1 MKNKLTR
8 NPLSVWVA
16 ALSLGVAVVPAGA
29 QESDDASAVSAGEAM
44 EQVEVTGI
52 RASQKQSV
60 DVKRNAEVIVDSIV
74 AEDIGKLPDVTI
86 ADSLQ
91 RVTGVQIQ
99 RTAGEG
105 TSLNVRGM
113 PQVLTTLNGEQFL
126 SPWTITDVGANYSD
140 IPASMISGVD
150 VYKSQGAAL
159 SAGGI
164 SGVVDLKTRNPR
176 DLESGWT
183 GAMNVEGSQGSI
195 TEDDNY
201 SVDTFV
207 GFNGERFGFT
217 LGAFK
222 SDSNSANYQIWEDMR
237 LGFVNAG
244 GDPLDLNGNGDL
256 NDRYL
261 VPGGYGV
268 NAYVMERE
276 REGYAGSFQFDIS
289 PSLEL
294 SADVFYT
301 KMDQF
306 DRGVETNFNGMN
318 NDNYDV
324 LRPGTITNREVV
336 LPAEGDTPE
345 RVINSL
351 QVAVV
356 EAPDFQATT
365 QSIQNHTDALN
376 ANIELKFDN
385 GGPFTGSLR
394 YVRGKAEKTY
404 EKAVFQQGTPEWY
417 WVDEDGDGM
426 DDPVEP
432 FWVTV
437 DYRDE
442 YPSFL
447 FDEDLSGTDRLNL
460 FQGFGEGTEQEAT
473 LDVFRADG
481 SYQFDIASFT
491 SVDFGLRQGRRD
503 VESQRFIY
511 MTPTGY
517 YSTWSDPNVPE
528 ELWYQP
534 LPGDFVW
541 QQYPDWN
548 DFAGNA
554 QLGIEPFDA
563 LRNMLISYNDF
574 GPFKGWGDGVAALD
588 PKALDD
594 VNGFMNFLYP
604 GAQRFVDPSRAYSVT
619 EDETSAYGQL
629 NFANESGVFG
639 IPFEGNLG
647 VRVVESRREVV
658 NAVYDQQ
665 AVPEEGN
672 YYGGGYPAT
681 YGQPQGW
688 QIMYKSL
695 GTETTKTSFTDVLPS
710 ANINF
715 FPREDVIV
723 RFGYAET
730 MSRNDLVNV
739 GEGETLWYQEYRVYT
754 PDGNQVDE
762 NGEKYKMVTSPGG
775 GNHQGNPHVKPWRA
789 NNYNFSTEWYF
800 GDGGIL
806 GLGLFLIE
814 VESATQ
820 TLQEARAY
828 PDSDG
833 VVRRTANI
841 WTTKN
846 VPASDLKG
854 FEVGY
859 KQAFRSLPGFLSNT
873 GIEANYTYSD
883 NDSGSVDLVGN
894 SFPLN
899 SNSEHQ
905 ANMILWYQGDRLST
919 RLAYNWRSDIFQGE
933 AGLNT
938 NEAPISLGNWAEAAG
953 YLDASINYD
962 LFDNVSV
969 YLQGTNLT
977 ETNYRNYAQ
986 FENQLRSIN
995 VQERRLALGV
1005 RMRM

>member
-1 MKNKLTR
+1 MNNKPQKRL
-8 NPLSVWVA
+8 LSVWVA
-16 ALSLGVAVVPAGA
+16 ALSLGTAAAPGIALE
-29 QESDDASAVSAGEAM
+29 QEGNLEQEAI
-44 EQVEVTGI
+44 EEVEVTGI
-52 RASQKQSV
+52 RGSQKKSV
-60 DVKRNAEVIVDSIV
+60 DVKRGSTVIVDSIV

-91 RVTGVQIQ
+91 RVTGVQIE

-140 IPASMISGVD
+140 VPASMISGVD

-164 SGVVDLKTRNPR
+164 SGVIDLKTRKPR
-176 DLESGWT
+176 DLDSGWT
-183 GAMNVEGSQGSI
+183 AAANAEGSRGSI

-201 SVDTFV
+201 SFNTFV
-207 GFNGERFGFT
+207 GYNGDRFGFT
-217 LGAFK
+217 LGGF
-222 SDSNSANYQIWEDMR
+222 STNSNSANYQIWEDMR
-237 LGFVNAG
+237 LGFVNQG
-244 GDPLDLNGNGDL
+244 GDPLDLNDNGDL

-268 NAYVMERE
+268 RAFVMERE
-276 REGYAGSFQFDIS
+276 REGLAGSFQFDIS
-289 PSLEL
+289 KSLEL

-306 DRGVETNFNGMN
+306 DRGVQTQFNGSN

-324 LRPGTITNREVV
+324 LRPGTLTRRETIV
-336 LPAEGDTPE
+336 PAEGDTPE

-365 QSIQNHTDALN
+365 RSEQNHTDAIN

-394 YVRGKAEKTY
+394 YVRGKANKTY
-404 EKAVFQQGTPEWY
+404 ENATFQQGTPEWY

-432 FWVTV
+432 FRVTV

-442 YPSFL
+442 YPTFL
-447 FDEDLSGTDRLNL
+447 FNDDLSGTDRLNL
-460 FQGFGEGTEQEAT
+460 FQAFADGTEQEAT

-481 SYQFDIASFT
+481 AYQFDFASFT
-491 SVDFGLRQGRRD
+491 SVDFGVRYGRRD
-503 VESQRFIY
+503 VDSERFIY

-517 YSTWSDPNVPE
+517 YSTWDDPNVPE
-528 ELWYQP
+528 ELRFKP

-554 QLGIEPFDA
+554 QLGIAPFDD
-563 LRNMLISYNDF
+563 LREMLISYNDF
-574 GPFKGWGDGVAALD
+574 GPFKGWGSGVAALD
-588 PKALDD
+588 PRQLDNL
-594 VNGFMNFLYP
+594 NGFMNSIYP
-604 GAQRFVDPSRAYSVT
+604 GAQRFADPSRAYSVVET
-619 EDETSAYGQL
+619 ETSGYAQL
-629 NFANESGVFG
+629 NFSNDRGVFG
-639 IPFEGNLG
+639 IPFDGNFG
-647 VRVVESRREVV
+647 VRIAETEREVV
-658 NAVYDQQ
+658 NALYGQQ
-665 AVPEEGN
+665 PEEGN

-681 YGQPQGW
+681 LGQPQGW

-695 GTETTKTSFTDVLPS
+695 GKETTEVSFTDVLPS

-715 FPREDVIV
+715 FPREDMIV

-739 GEGETLWYQEYRVYT
+739 GEGETLWFQEYRVYT
-754 PDGNQVDE
+754 PDGNQQDE
-762 NGEKYKMVTSPGG
+762 NGDNYKVVTSPGG
-775 GNHQGNPHVKPWRA
+775 GNHQGNPHVEPWRA
-789 NNYNFSTEWYF
+789 NNYNISTEWYF
-800 GDGGIL
+800 GEGGIL
-806 GLGLFLIE
+806 GAGLFLIE
-814 VESATQ
+814 VDSATQ
-820 TLQEARAY
+820 TLQEVRAY

-854 FEVGY
+854 FELGY
-859 KQAFRSLPGFLSNT
+859 KQSFTFLPGLLANT
-873 GIEANYTYSD
+873 GIEANYTFSD
-883 NDSGSVDLVGN
+883 NDSGSVDLEGR

-899 SNSEHQ
+899 SNSRHQ
-905 ANMILWYQGDRLST
+905 ANLILWYQGDRLST
-919 RLAYNWRSDIFQGE
+919 RAAYNWRSDIFQGQ

-938 NEAPISLGNWAEAAG
+938 NEAPISLGNWTEPAG
-953 YLDASINYD
+953 YLDVSVNYD
-962 LFDNVSV
+962 LLDNLTV

-977 ETNYRNYAQ
+977 ETDYRNYAQ
-986 FENQLRSIN
+986 FESQLRSIN
-995 VQERRLALGV
+995 VQERRLAVGV
-1005 RMRM
+1005 RARL

>member
-1 MKNKLTR
+1 MDNKPQKR
-8 NPLSVWVA
+8 RLSLWVA
-16 ALSLGVAVVPAGA
+16 ALSLGAAGLPAIA
-29 QESDDASAVSAGEAM
+29 QESGGEPQSRAGELL
-44 EQVEVTGI
+44 EEVEVTGI
-52 RASQKQSV
+52 RGSQKKSV
-60 DVKRNAEVIVDSIV
+60 DVKRNSEVIVDSIV

-91 RVTGVQIQ
+91 RVTGVQIE

-140 IPASMISGVD
+140 IPASMIAGVD

-164 SGVVDLKTRNPR
+164 SGVIDLKTRDPR
-176 DLESGWT
+176 DLEAGWT
-183 GAMNVEGSQGSI
+183 AAANAEGSRGSI

-201 SVDTFV
+201 NFNTFV
-207 GFNGERFGFT
+207 GYNGDRFGFT
-217 LGAFK
+217 LGGFQ

-237 LGFVNAG
+237 LGFVNQG

-256 NDRYL
+256 DDRYL

-268 NAYVMERE
+268 NAYVMERQ
-276 REGYAGSFQFDIS
+276 REGLAGSFRFDIS
-289 PSLEL
+289 PSLEFA
-294 SADVFYT
+294 ADVFYT
-301 KMDQF
+301 RMDQY

-324 LRPGTITNREVV
+324 LRPGTVTQREAV

-345 RVINSL
+345 RVINSV

-365 QSIQNHTDALN
+365 RSLQNHTDAIN

-394 YVRGKAEKTY
+394 YVRGKADKTY
-404 EKAVFQQGTPEWY
+404 ENAIFQQGTPEWY

-437 DYRDE
+437 DYRSE
-442 YPSFL
+442 YPTFE

-460 FQGFGEGTEQEAT
+460 FQGFGDGTEQEAS

-481 SYQFDIASFT
+481 KYEFDIASFT
-491 SVDFGLRQGRRD
+491 SVDFGVRHGRRD
-503 VESQRFIY
+503 VESERFIY

-517 YSTWSDPNVPE
+517 YSTWEDPNVPE

-534 LPGDFVW
+534 LPGDYVW

-548 DFAGNA
+548 DFAGNT
-554 QLGIEPFDA
+554 QLGIAPFDE
-563 LRNMLISYNDF
+563 LRDRLISYNDF

-594 VNGFMNFLYP
+594 VDGFMNFLYP
-604 GAQRFVDPSRAYSVT
+604 GARRFVDPSRAYSVV
-619 EDETSAYGQL
+619 EDETSVYGQM
-629 NFANESGVFG
+629 NFFNDSGLFG
-639 IPFEGNLG
+639 VSFDGNFG
-647 VRVVESRREVV
+647 VRVVETRREVV

-665 AVPEEGN
+665 AVPEQGN

-681 YGQPQGW
+681 YGEPQGW

-730 MSRNDLVNV
+730 MSRNDLRNV

-754 PDGNQVDE
+754 PDGDQVDE
-762 NGEKYKMVTSPGG
+762 NDERYKMVTSPGG
-775 GNHQGNPHVKPWRA
+775 GNHQGNPDVDPWRA
-789 NNYNFSTEWYF
+789 NNYNVSTEWYF
-800 GDGGIL
+800 GEGGIL
-806 GLGLFLIE
+806 GAGIFLIE

-854 FEVGY
+854 FELGY
-859 KQAFRSLPGFLSNT
+859 KQAFNFLPGPLSNT

-883 NDSGSVDLVGN
+883 NDSGSVDLEGE

-899 SNSEHQ
+899 SNSKHQ
-905 ANMILWYQGDRLST
+905 ANLILWYQGDRLST
-919 RLAYNWRSDIFQGE
+919 RVAYNWRSDIFQGQ

-962 LFDNVSV
+962 LLDNLTV

-986 FENQLRSIN
+986 FESQLRSIN

-1005 RMRM
+1005 RMRL